1 MEIFRL
7 QSLQIYNRM
16 KAPDWGPSLEGLDM
30 EHIVT
35 YVRPNTHMS
44 GKWSDVPEEI
54 KNTFELLGIPQA
66 EQKSLAGVGAS
77 MIQSLYIIMYGK
89 RWQPRAWFIRIW
101 RAPEGGIRSD
111 GPKAFHEACQAG

>member
-1 MEIFRL
+1 MDGADTVSYTHLDVYKR
-7 QSLQIYNRM
+7 QIYNRM
-16 KAPDWGPSLEGLDM
+16 KEPDWGPSLEGLDM

-66 EQKSLAGVGAS
+66 EQRCV
-77 MIQSLYIIMYGK
+77 
-89 RWQPRAWFIRIW
+89 
-101 RAPEGGIRSD
+101 
-111 GPKAFHEACQAG
+111 